1 MNNGKSSITFALLTT
16 ANINKKHNTHNP
28 IMVGNSI
35 IASKRIYAGINCKGA
50 EFLKTED
57 RNLICIHDKQIY
69 FWPNFPKN
77 IIDII
82 EEDMMKYPTALAC
95 LAKWQNLLPE
105 DYIRQYISCRFGGLD
120 DQPDITPDG
129 KVLHAE
135 YVSCRLRGTC
145 EFEGRLCL
153 SLKADN
159 GIITPAEIEVLKRS
173 DLPIKIIAGR
183 LFVTEE
189 TVKSH
194 LKSIK
199 EKTGMQD
206 KLQVAVYAHKKGLIN
221 T

>member
-1 MNNGKSSITFALLTT
+1 
-16 ANINKKHNTHNP
+16 
-28 IMVGNSI
+28 MVGNTV

-57 RNLICIHDKQIY
+57 GNLICLHDRRIC
-69 FWPNFPKN
+69 FWPVIPQN
-77 IIDII
+77 ILDII

-95 LAKWQNLLPE
+95 LASWENLLPE
-105 DYIRQYISCRFGGLD
+105 DYMKQYIMCRFGGLD
-120 DQPDITPDG
+120 DEADISADG

-135 YVSCRLRGTC
+135 YVSCRLRGSC
-145 EFEGRLCL
+145 KYEGKLCL
-153 SLKADN
+153 SLKADY
-159 GIITPAEIEVLKRS
+159 GIISPAEIAVLKIS
-173 DLPIKIIAGR
+173 NQPIKIIADT
-183 LFVTEE
+183 LCITEE

-221 T
+221 D